1 MAGEVAAEARGDGHT
16 CTHCI
21 TLVLFCTLKW
31 FIKMVILTRKEL
43 PLREAEEEGKM
54 GADTS
59 ARMGVQEPP
68 GDPDKAL
75 RELERAV
82 MTSWGQLT
90 LSAPPVTSMRR
101 ASPAAARPGLGALGL
116 GGGRVTSGRQG
127 GAV

>member
-1 MAGEVAAEARGDGHT
+1 
-16 CTHCI
+16 
-21 TLVLFCTLKW
+21 
-31 FIKMVILTRKEL
+31 MVILTRKEL

-59 ARMGVQEPP
+59 AGMGVQEPP

-90 LSAPPVTSMRR
+90 LSAPPSHLSAKGIPSGCQAWAGGPGFGGW
-101 ASPAAARPGLGALGL
+101 ASDIW
-116 GGGRVTSGRQG
+116 
-127 GAV
+127 